1 LCEERERRLLYETTP
16 RESLCPFPMTTTTF
30 KDEKGKEEE
39 DHEDDEG
46 DDDDGGSSS
55 SSSKNDDKKIT
66 SSAVPKAKVSF
77 VSRLLCVVGRLEKRH
92 FFSILFVVDSK
103 RSLISG
109 VSLLTRV
116 LVSTTTKTTTTRRPK
131 KKKKKKKKKN
141 RAPRFFFVWAKRGH
155 DD

>member
-1 LCEERERRLLYETTP
+1 MKRERDAYYTTTP
-16 RESLCPFPMTTTTF
+16 RESLCPFPMTTTF
-30 KDEKGKEEE
+30 DEKGKEEE
-39 DHEDDEG
+39 DHEDEG
-46 DDDDGGSSS
+46 DDGG

-141 RAPRFFFVWAKRGH
+141 RAPRFFFVSAKRGH